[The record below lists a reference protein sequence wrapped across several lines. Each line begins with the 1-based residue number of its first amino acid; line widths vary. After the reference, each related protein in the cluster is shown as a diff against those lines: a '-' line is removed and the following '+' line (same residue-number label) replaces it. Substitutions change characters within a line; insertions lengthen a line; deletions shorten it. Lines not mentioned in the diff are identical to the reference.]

1 MYCHI
6 FLSLSSLIHLNHHHL
21 LFPFLHSDIIIIH
34 VLYWFHTFYHCHLFY
49 PFDLND
55 KHIYISF
62 ILLLS
67 LFNHFFIFFILLN
80 SITGIS
86 FSFHIHSIIHFN
98 FLIISSLYYNINSI
112 HISDCNLIAFSI
124 DMISFCY
131 AFITS
136 SVYLIFYIISFC
148 SDWSYLYSYIIL
160 FYTFLRCIH
169 LNIGAVSVTQ
179 PCSHPTFVLCS
190 LMIVLLKGP
199 FILWYWSLRFLW
211 CQVQSPVC
219 SYWSLVI
226 VLRLWLFVFRVF
238 FRLLIL
244 DSSLTSSLLSLL
256 SIIAPWVYWF
266 VFVGGL
272 VLDSGFLILGSWFLI
287 LDSLFWV
294 FWLIL
299 SCSLNLEFLILD
311 SRSLILDFAIYCM
324 LPVTLDFD
332 SLSSLY
338 YWTWFLTCNHIC
350 FFILCPWIL
359 GSWYRSYII
368 DWWFFA
374 FMER

>member
-34 VLYWFHTFYHCHLFY
+34 VLYWFHTFYHYHLFY

-62 ILLLS
+62 TLLLS

-98 FLIISSLYYNINSI
+98 FLIISTLYYNINSI
-112 HISDCNLIAFSI
+112 HISDFNLISFSI

-169 LNIGAVSVTQ
+169 LNIGAASVTQ
-179 PCSHPTFVLCS
+179 PCSHPTFVLGS

-199 FILWYWSLRFLW
+199 FILWYWSLSFLR

-244 DSSLTSSLLSLL
+244 DSSAHLILVFHYRFLSLL
-256 SIIAPWVYWF
+256 VRIRGWF
-266 VFVGGL
+266 SSWFL
-272 VLDSGFLILGSWFLI
+272 VPDSWFLI
-287 LDSLFWV
+287 LDS
-294 FWLIL
+294 WLLVL
-299 SCSLNLEFLILD
+299 SLLTHNLMFIKSWILD
-311 SRSLILDFAIYCM
+311 PWFSTLILDFAVYC
-324 LPVTLDFD
+324 
-332 SLSSLY
+332 
-338 YWTWFLTCNHIC
+338 I
-350 FFILCPWIL
+350 
-359 GSWYRSYII
+359 
-368 DWWFFA
+368 
-374 FMER
+374 